1 MARGGSSRKTL
12 RDPEDKRER
21 TPNFTES
28 EKDLLVAIVYEFRVV
43 LESKKTDALTTKE
56 KNETWELAAQAF
68 NSRSGF
74 VTRSAKN
81 LKNLWGN
88 LKGLAKAAASQQKS
102 ETFKTGGGSSKA
114 RDLSPRELQILEI
127 TRESGTGL
135 ESAFDGDR
143 SSSSAVQQQV
153 QEEEDCG
160 AGAPAAVCTAD
171 SDDMIVLEFPDGEI
185 PNMNFQNIQVPHSTP
200 KMLSPHNWGSHAP
213 RHLLL
218 SKASALQISSPSTS
232 SQEVPVT
239 SQDVAAGT
247 SQASPVSTLAKRKSD
262 MEAELERSQKNK
274 RRRPTLAQE
283 DSSRGQLT
291 VARLKAALALQ
302 ESLETEK
309 RLLEEEERRK
319 KEEDLRNAREEE
331 RREALFN
338 LEKQKRELE
347 LLKLKRDLGLD

>member
-1 MARGGSSRKTL
+1 MARGGSSLKTL

-21 TPNFTES
+21 TANFTEN
-28 EKDLLVAIVYEFRVV
+28 EKDLLVAIVYEFRLV
-43 LESKKTDALTTKE
+43 LENKKTIKE

-74 VTRSAKN
+74 ATRSSKS

-102 ETFKTGGGSSKA
+102 ETFKTGGGSSND
-114 RDLSPRELQILEI
+114 RDLSPREWQILEI
-127 TRESGTGL
+127 IRESGTGL
-135 ESAFDGDR
+135 ESAYDGNR
-143 SSSSAVQQQV
+143 SSSAVQQQV
-153 QEEEDCG
+153 QQEEDCG
-160 AGAPAAVCTAD
+160 AGAPAAECTAD
-171 SDDMIVLEFPDGEI
+171 SLNDKLIVLEFPDGEI

-200 KMLSPHNWGSHAP
+200 KMLSPHNWESHAP
-213 RHLLL
+213 RHQLV

-232 SQEVPVT
+232 SQELPVT

-247 SQASPVSTLAKRKSD
+247 SEASPVSTLAKRKSD

-338 LEKQKRELE
+338 LEKQKRDLE
-347 LLKLKRDLGLD
+347 LLKLKRDLGLE